1 MEGSPSLLAGQIQI
15 EVGAGPDVHDH
26 RFIRQSEVVST
37 AFSAEADS
45 EGDSEGLPVREFEKI
60 HGSSYLSLNVFE
72 YAE

>member
-45 EGDSEGLPVREFEKI
+45 EGLPVREFEKI